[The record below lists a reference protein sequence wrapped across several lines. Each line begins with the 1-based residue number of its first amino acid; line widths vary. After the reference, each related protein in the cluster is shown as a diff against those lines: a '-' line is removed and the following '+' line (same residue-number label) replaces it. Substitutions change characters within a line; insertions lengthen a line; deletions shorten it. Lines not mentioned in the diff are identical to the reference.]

1 MENKEIALRLTMLE
15 ERVNSLVTF
24 ISEALTAADV
34 RLAKIEKELEKKM
47 EQTPQE

>member
-24 ISEALTAADV
+24 ISEALTAVDV
-34 RLAKIEKELEKKM
+34 RLAKIERELERA
-47 EQTPQE
+47 EQAPTE